1 MVAPSADEGDG
12 EMVDWT
18 GFDALE
24 PAKEPAEPELEG
36 ASHCAAL
43 VQIQKNLY
51 L

>member
-1 MVAPSADEGDG
+1 MAPSADEGDG